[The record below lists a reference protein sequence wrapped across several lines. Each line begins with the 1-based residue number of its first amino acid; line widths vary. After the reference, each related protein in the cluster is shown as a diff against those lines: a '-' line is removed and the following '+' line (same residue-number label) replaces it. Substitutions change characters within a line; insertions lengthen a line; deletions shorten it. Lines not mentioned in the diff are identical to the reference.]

1 MLEGEKKYQKEILS
15 SIDRL
20 ARQHHQLC
28 EELGTPYIQ
37 FGEEIPLLE
46 KGKLLQKTVVGL
58 NKEKE
63 DRMISVQAL
72 FQEDVLSER
81 LNVERCALN
90 IGPQTE
96 DLRTKYVTHQD
107 SDILPVANNKL
118 PKLES
123 NRPPLRQ
130 LLTKKEN
137 KQKPIR

>member
-28 EELGTPYIQ
+28 EELGTPYLQ

-63 DRMISVQAL
+63 DRMRSVQAL
-72 FQEDVLSER
+72 FQEEDVLCER
-81 LNVERCALN
+81 LHFERCGLN
-90 IGPQTE
+90 REQIPSAEQFNMLQQVVDVLKTE
-96 DLRTKYVTHQD
+96 SETR
-107 SDILPVANNKL
+107 
-118 PKLES
+118 
-123 NRPPLRQ
+123 
-130 LLTKKEN
+130 
-137 KQKPIR
+137 

>member
-28 EELGTPYIQ
+28 EELGTPYTE

-63 DRMISVQAL
+63 DRMRSVQAL
-72 FQEDVLSER
+72 FQEEDVLCER

-90 IGPQTE
+90 RDRIPSAEQYNMLQQVIAGLKTE
-96 DLRTKYVTHQD
+96 TVT
-107 SDILPVANNKL
+107 
-118 PKLES
+118 
-123 NRPPLRQ
+123 R
-130 LLTKKEN
+130 
-137 KQKPIR
+137 